1 MEDERNPGTN
11 KSWAKKKR
19 HKDKGRN
26 PQKRTSRKKISLGLC
41 MPFRP
46 CIHSFFFLPFPEFD
60 SVLFQKYSSP
70 QKARA
75 RDEELHLSW

>member
-1 MEDERNPGTN
+1 
-11 KSWAKKKR
+11 
-19 HKDKGRN
+19 
-26 PQKRTSRKKISLGLC
+26 

-70 QKARA
+70 QKAKA
-75 RDEELHLSW
+75 RDEELHLSWQMKTRGDKASVTYFRDRKIVDRLVREGFFSS